1 MEEGTYAVLLL
12 LELKYCEA
20 CGGLW
25 LRQAGSLEVYCERCA
40 ERMGEIAL
48 GKAGRYAN

>member
-1 MEEGTYAVLLL
+1 MQDRTYTVVLQ

-25 LRQAGSLEVYCERCA
+25 LREAGSLEIYCERCA
-40 ERMGEIAL
+40 ERMDEIAL